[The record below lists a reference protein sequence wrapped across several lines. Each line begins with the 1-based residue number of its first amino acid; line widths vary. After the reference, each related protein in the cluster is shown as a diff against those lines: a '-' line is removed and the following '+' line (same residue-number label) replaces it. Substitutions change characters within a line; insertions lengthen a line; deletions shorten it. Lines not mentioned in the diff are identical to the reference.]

1 MKKMICEV
9 CGESDFLKENG
20 VFVCQTCG
28 MKYSLAE
35 AKNLLK
41 KFLILN
47 NLLITL
53 RTIHQMMTIQQKTY
67 VILDVRIHQTI
78 QC

>member
-9 CGESDFLKENG
+9 CGGSNFLKEND

-35 AKNLLK
+35 AK
-41 KFLILN
+41 
-47 NLLITL
+47 
-53 RTIHQMMTIQQKTY
+53 KTCY
-67 VILDVRIHQTI
+67 RSS
-78 QC
+78 

>member
-35 AKNLLK
+35 SK
-41 KFLILN
+41 K
-47 NLLITL
+47 T
-53 RTIHQMMTIQQKTY
+53 
-67 VILDVRIHQTI
+67 
-78 QC
+78 C